1 MLAAQLI
8 NGLVIGST
16 YALVAVGMTLVL
28 GVLDRLNFAHTDVF
42 AAGGFAAVGA
52 AAGGDSVWWGL
63 PVALAAGAAL
73 GLLVERISF
82 RQRRSADARV
92 TGALSSLAAGLVLVD
107 LIRKVWG
114 SDPVGLPSPT
124 GFAASGLEV
133 AGTRV
138 LGLHLL
144 IVALALLLAA
154 GLHAVVQHTLLGKRI
169 RAVAESPERAAL
181 LGIDPVRIAQTVFAA
196 SSALAA
202 AAGFL
207 VALRIGSASPDVGLG
222 FGLKAIAIMAIGGLG
237 DMRGALL
244 AGLLVGLLEAA
255 MFQLGLGRLGE
266 IAVWVLMI
274 LCLLV
279 RPAGL
284 FARGPQ
290 AGEAR
295 A

>member
-1 MLAAQLI
+1 MLVAQLI

-16 YALVAVGMTLVL
+16 YALIAVGMTLVV

-52 AAGGDSVWWGL
+52 ASGGDTIWWGL

-73 GLLVERISF
+73 GLVVERVSF
-82 RQRRSADARV
+82 RQKRSADARI

-114 SDPVGLPSPT
+114 SDPVGLPTPS
-124 GFAASGLEV
+124 GFASMGFEV
-133 AGTRV
+133 AGARV
-138 LGLHLL
+138 LALHLV
-144 IVALALLLAA
+144 IVALALCLAA
-154 GLHAVVQHTLLGKRI
+154 GLHVVVQHTMLGRRI

-181 LGIDPVRIAQTVFAA
+181 LGIDPVRVAQIVFAA
-196 SSALAA
+196 SSACAA

-207 VALRIGSASPDVGLG
+207 VAIRVGSASPDIGFG

-237 DMRGALL
+237 DMRGALA
-244 AGLLVGLLEAA
+244 AGLLVGVMEAA
-255 MFQLGLGRLGE
+255 MFQFGLGRLGE

-284 FARGPQ
+284 FARGLH
-290 AGEAR
+290 AEDAR
-295 A
+295 V